1 MDTDM
6 RSKVD
11 AAKHLYHET
20 GRISELDSQ
29 RCVRGP
35 MSVDDQTDGQEGK
48 SLPQGGALPVSA
60 PNSLASKLLKV
71 TVTDAAAKEDLSN
84 RLHEA
89 KSSLR
94 DLCSRQLNDLL
105 DEAPSDQKA
114 VEDVDVLLSEMQAVR
129 RSMETL
135 VAIERALH
143 DS

>member
-1 MDTDM
+1 MGSMDTDM

-35 MSVDDQTDGQEGK
+35 MSVDDQTDGQDEK

-71 TVTDAAAKEDLSN
+71 TVTDAAAKEDLC
-84 RLHEA
+84 
-89 KSSLR
+89 K
-94 DLCSRQLNDLL
+94 
-105 DEAPSDQKA
+105 
-114 VEDVDVLLSEMQAVR
+114 LLS
-129 RSMETL
+129 S
-135 VAIERALH
+135 I
-143 DS
+143 